1 MTHDL
6 TVSQSRDQEMAL
18 ESNRAKR
25 QDDIERHLATH
36 PQPTMIDV
44 IRELSR
50 DESVKPEK
58 LRELY
63 ELQLLAE
70 AKEAEKQFNIDLA
83 AAMSEMPSV
92 RKNAVK
98 DMGTKGSIP
107 YANYEQLDKI
117 IRPIEKKYGFCR
129 IFSTAPLEKPGTLM
143 TLRLLHRGGHS
154 ITSTRYQPPDPG
166 PGRNETQAIGS
177 ADSYARRY
185 LTLAIW
191 NIVTV
196 GADDDGNRTSAID
209 QHQID
214 NINSL
219 ISEIGMNATARDM
232 FFKLADVKS
241 IEEIQQRRY
250 SDIMQA
256 LQSKRAAKK

>member
-6 TVSQSRDQEMAL
+6 TVSQPREV
-18 ESNRAKR
+18 
-25 QDDIERHLATH
+25 AT
-36 PQPTMIDV
+36 QPTMIEV
-44 IRELSR
+44 IQALAV
-50 DESVKPEK
+50 DERVNVEK
-58 LRELY
+58 LAALMG
-63 ELQLLAE
+63 LQERAE
-70 AKEAEKQFNIDLA
+70 AREAERQFNTDLA
-83 AAMSEMPSV
+83 AAMAEMPSV

-98 DMGTKGSIP
+98 DMGAKGSIP

-117 IRPIEKKYGFCR
+117 IRPIEKAHGFCR

-196 GADDDGNRTSAID
+196 GADDDGKMASAISEFQVND
-209 QHQID
+209 M
-214 NINSL
+214 NSL
-219 ISEIGMNATARDM
+219 ISEIGMNVSARDM
-232 FFKLADVKS
+232 FFKIAGVS
-241 IEEIQQRRY
+241 SVEEIPQHRY
-250 SDIMQA
+250 KDLMMA

>member
-1 MTHDL
+1 MEMTI
-6 TVSQSRDQEMAL
+6 SQPREG
-18 ESNRAKR
+18 
-25 QDDIERHLATH
+25 AT
-36 PQPTMIDV
+36 QPTMIEV
-44 IRELSR
+44 IQALAV
-50 DESVKPEK
+50 DERVNVEK
-58 LRELY
+58 LAALMG
-63 ELQLLAE
+63 LQERAE
-70 AKEAEKQFNIDLA
+70 AREAERQFNIDLA
-83 AAMSEMPSV
+83 AAMAEMPSV

-107 YANYEQLDKI
+107 YANYEQLDRI
-117 IRPIEKKYGFCR
+117 IRPIEQKYGFCR

-196 GADDDGNRTSAID
+196 GADDDGVMANAISQQQAD
-209 QHQID
+209 D
-214 NINSL
+214 INSL
-219 ISEIGMNATARDM
+219 ISEIGMTAAGRDA

-241 IEEIQQRRY
+241 VEEIPQRRY
-250 SDIMQA
+250 KDIMQA

>member
-6 TVSQSRDQEMAL
+6 TVSQEMAL
-18 ESNRAKR
+18 ESNRLKR
-25 QDDIERHLATH
+25 ENDIAMH
-36 PQPTMIDV
+36 QPTVIEVIQALSHDPNVKIDV
-44 IRELSR
+44 IAGLFH
-50 DESVKPEK
+50 
-58 LRELY
+58 
-63 ELQLLAE
+63 LQIEVEARAAE
-70 AKEAEKQFNIDLA
+70 RQFNIDLA
-83 AAMSEMPSV
+83 AAMAEMPSV

-196 GADDDGNRTSAID
+196 GADDDGKMASAISEFQVND
-209 QHQID
+209 M
-214 NINSL
+214 NSL
-219 ISEIGMNATARDM
+219 ISEIGMNASARDM
-232 FFKLADVKS
+232 FFKIAGVS
-241 IEEIQQRRY
+241 SVEEIPQHRY
-250 SDIMQA
+250 KDLMMA

>member
-6 TVSQSRDQEMAL
+6 TVQQPREIATQQPVNAL
-18 ESNRAKR
+18 E
-25 QDDIERHLATH
+25 L
-36 PQPTMIDV
+36 
-44 IRELSR
+44 IRELIL
-50 DESVKPEK
+50 DERVKPERITA
-58 LRELY
+58 LMD
-63 ELQLLAE
+63 LQERAE
-70 AKEAEKQFNIDLA
+70 AREAERQFNIDLA
-83 AAMSEMPSV
+83 AAMADMPSV

-98 DMGTKGSIP
+98 GLGAGKEGIP

-117 IRPIEKKYGFCR
+117 VRAVELKYGFCR
-129 IFSTAPLEKPGTLM
+129 IFSTAPLDKPGTLM
-143 TLRLLHRGGHS
+143 TLNLLHKGGHS

-196 GADDDGNRTSAID
+196 GADDDGVRASAITEA
-209 QHQID
+209 QAA
-214 NINSL
+214 NMNSL

-250 SDIMQA
+250 KDLMEA

>member
-1 MTHDL
+1 MKTEENLEVRKDL
-6 TVSQSRDQEMAL
+6 A
-18 ESNRAKR
+18 R
-25 QDDIERHLATH
+25 QQIEVAMHQ
-36 PQPTMIDV
+36 PQPTV
-44 IRELSR
+44 IEVIQALAV
-50 DESVKPEK
+50 DERVNVEK
-58 LRELY
+58 LAALMG
-63 ELQLLAE
+63 LQERAE
-70 AKEAEKQFNIDLA
+70 AREAERQFNIDLA
-83 AAMSEMPSV
+83 AAMAEMPNV

-98 DMGTKGSIP
+98 GLGAGKEGIP

-129 IFSTAPLEKPGTLM
+129 IFSTAPLDKPGTLM
-143 TLRLLHRGGHS
+143 TLRLLHRGGHA

-196 GADDDGNRTSAID
+196 GADDDGVRASAITQEQAD
-209 QHQID
+209 D
-214 NINSL
+214 INSL
-219 ISEIGMNATARDM
+219 ISEIGMTAAGRAA
-232 FFKLADVKS
+232 FFALADVHS
-241 IEEIQQRRY
+241 VEEIPQRRY
-250 SDIMQA
+250 KDIMQA

>member
-1 MTHDL
+1 MSEIRTMTQD
-6 TVSQSRDQEMAL
+6 VAQFGSRE
-18 ESNRAKR
+18 
-25 QDDIERHLATH
+25 IAT
-36 PQPTMIDV
+36 QPTMIEV
-44 IRELSR
+44 IRELSH
-50 DESVKPEK
+50 DPNVKIDVIAG
-58 LRELY
+58 LFQ
-63 ELQLLAE
+63 LQIQAE
-70 AKEAEKQFNIDLA
+70 ALEAERQFNIDLA
-83 AAMSEMPSV
+83 AAMAEMPSV

-117 IRPIEKKYGFCR
+117 IRPIEKSHGFCR

-196 GADDDGNRTSAID
+196 GADDDGKMASAISEFQVND
-209 QHQID
+209 M
-214 NINSL
+214 NSL
-219 ISEIGMNATARDM
+219 ISEIGMNVSAREM
-232 FFKLADVKS
+232 FFKIAGVNS
-241 IEEIQQRRY
+241 VEEIPQHRY
-250 SDIMQA
+250 KDLMMA